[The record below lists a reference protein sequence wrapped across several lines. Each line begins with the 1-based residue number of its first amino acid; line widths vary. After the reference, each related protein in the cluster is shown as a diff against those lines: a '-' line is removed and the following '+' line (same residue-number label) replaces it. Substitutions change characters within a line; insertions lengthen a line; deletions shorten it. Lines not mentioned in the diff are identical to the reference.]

1 MKVELNNLYTN
12 VVCLRI
18 DRAAA
23 QHDSSSH
30 DSSVDCQDDCRAESM
45 ELSG

>member
-23 QHDSSSH
+23 QHDSSF
-30 DSSVDCQDDCRAESM
+30 DSAQDDCRAESM